1 MKVEI
6 AKLVVKIN
14 ELKDALEKDPQSQ
27 MFTFLPRE
35 NKNQNIFGIVSFL
48 LKLDLLAK
56 LNL

>member
-1 MKVEI
+1 MTRPQS
-6 AKLVVKIN
+6 LSYY
-14 ELKDALEKDPQSQ
+14 LKDALEKDSQSQ